1 MWANNTIFRQ
11 LGGLR
16 SKSDF
21 DFFISLVE
29 SFVAW
34 EDLGEE
40 DYCVKLSNNHTNT
53 RLRANLL
60 ALIIKQHKR
69 SIIFIKCVWCYHNI
83 DILQSISMYLQHD
96 PKESPATIFQ
106 E

>member
-1 MWANNTIFRQ
+1 MWANNKILRQ

-34 EDLGEE
+34 EDLREE
-40 DYCVKLSNNHTNT
+40 DYCVKLSNNNT

-60 ALIIKQHKR
+60 ALIIKTTKA
-69 SIIFIKCVWCYHNI
+69 IYH
-83 DILQSISMYLQHD
+83 LY
-96 PKESPATIFQ
+96 
-106 E
+106 